1 MLPAASKGLVSI
13 VTEGRRDPDARSPVD
28 MIGSVALLL
37 LLFALASRSPAQ
49 TGENI
54 LLVANRN
61 DPVSLQIADYYRPR
75 RSVPVSNV
83 CYLAT
88 TSQEEIQWKI
98 YENEIER
105 PIADCLQKAGLL

>member
-1 MLPAASKGLVSI
+1 
-13 VTEGRRDPDARSPVD
+13 
-28 MIGSVALLL
+28 MIESVALLL
-37 LLFALASRSPAQ
+37 LLFALVSQSPAQ
-49 TGENI
+49 SGENV

-75 RSVPVSNV
+75 RSVPARNV

-88 TSQEEIQWKI
+88 TSDEEIQWKT

-105 PIADCLQKAGLL
+105 PIADCLKRAGLQEKVLYIVTTLGLPLKVDGGGNGFQ